1 MANSKS
7 LTYVGTQQLE
17 ISYYIITDSKQE
29 VINNDGTGNI
39 IVLTSDGQGATS
51 EDVLNSDSSYLYY
64 RDLYVGD
71 EHIAGG
77 FGFKDITT
85 RDNILSYIKDLQNS
99 VVNINEIL
107 ANSNISNIDDNKL
120 SIDTRHDSF
129 AIDNTDYV
137 LEITESNK
145 LRLNRIDRLSFDQ
158 IKLYSDVKTL
168 ETENLVIPVN
178 SSITFNKL
186 EFVCSGSYPL
196 ADLTVFSTKD
206 TQNYNLSES
215 NSLIYNEY
223 HQSFDPE
230 STAFTGKYEISF
242 DDKPIKFSSSTNKEV
257 QLHIAL
263 SDTNGESIVKYL
275 PKIIFKAP
283 FYWMCSGYFDSNS
296 NISNIDNK
304 QYGLTEG
311 NPTKFEMKFEHGLE
325 ETYGWLFIPHQY
337 LTSNSNIELLFD
349 GNLQIKTNWEL
360 MWDIN
365 INNINYKTFRT
376 SVPYKGD
383 VSWLLTIK

>member
-17 ISYYIITDSKQE
+17 ISYYIITNSKQE

-39 IVLTSDGQGATS
+39 IVLTSDGQGATD

-85 RDNILSYIKDLQNS
+85 RDKVLFDIKGLQES
-99 VVNINEIL
+99 VVTINEIL
-107 ANSNISNIDDNKL
+107 TNSNISNIANTKL
-120 SIDTRHDSF
+120 SIDTRNDSF
-129 AIDNTDYV
+129 TIDNTDYV

-145 LRLNRIDRLSFDQ
+145 LRLNRIDRLSFEQ
-158 IKLYSDVKTL
+158 IKLCSDSKTL
-168 ETENLVIPVN
+168 EEDNLVIPVN
-178 SSITFNKL
+178 SSIRFNKL

-196 ADLTVFSTKD
+196 YDLTLFSTKN
-206 TQNYNLSES
+206 TQNYNLTES

-223 HQSFDPE
+223 HQSFDTE

-242 DDKPIKFSSSTNKEV
+242 DDKPIIFSSSVVQEV

-263 SDTNGESIVKYL
+263 SNTNGESIVKYL

-296 NISNIDNK
+296 NISNVVNK

-325 ETYGWLFIPHQY
+325 ETYGWLFIPYQY

>member
-39 IVLTSDGQGATS
+39 IVLTSDGQGATN

-85 RDNILSYIKDLQNS
+85 RDNILFDIKGLQDS

-107 ANSNISNIDDNKL
+107 ANSNISNIADNKL

-129 AIDNTDYV
+129 TIDNTDYV

-158 IKLYSDVKTL
+158 IKLYSDTKIL

-196 ADLTVFSTKD
+196 ADLTLFSTKD
-206 TQNYNLSES
+206 KQNYNLTES

-242 DDKPIKFSSSTNKEV
+242 DDKPIKFSSSTNKEY
-257 QLHIAL
+257 
-263 SDTNGESIVKYL
+263 SFN
-275 PKIIFKAP
+275 
-283 FYWMCSGYFDSNS
+283 
-296 NISNIDNK
+296 
-304 QYGLTEG
+304 
-311 NPTKFEMKFEHGLE
+311 
-325 ETYGWLFIPHQY
+325 
-337 LTSNSNIELLFD
+337 
-349 GNLQIKTNWEL
+349 
-360 MWDIN
+360 
-365 INNINYKTFRT
+365 
-376 SVPYKGD
+376 
-383 VSWLLTIK
+383 